1 MIKKAVILAAG
12 EGSRLR
18 PFTED
23 TPKVMLPIANKPILE
38 YVIEALAEN
47 NIRNIIL
54 VVGYKKE
61 SIMSYFGDGNKW
73 NVEINYVFQEKQI
86 GTAHAL
92 LQAKKYVDDEFL
104 VLPGDN
110 IVGKECIAKLVREK
124 ENALIVEES
133 ELPSKYGVVKI
144 SDGYISQFEEKPV
157 VAETNIISTGIYKFK
172 PDIID
177 LVQQFV
183 NEGKNNLTDVIQ
195 HLIESGEKIKGIK
208 GNGKWKDAVY
218 PWDLLKMNADAL
230 REISPQHAGKLEENV
245 VIKGRV
251 SIGEDTIIHSGCYI
265 MGPVIIG
272 KGCEIGPNA
281 CIFPS
286 TSIGNNV
293 TLYPF
298 SEIRGAI
305 IMDDVTMGSSSYVS
319 KSVIGKG
326 TKIESHF
333 STIAGNALIEV
344 ENEIHRVKGIG
355 AFIGGDCEIGANVA
369 IEAGVIIGK
378 NCEISSHKLINKNL
392 GSGSKVI

>member
-1 MIKKAVILAAG
+1 MQKAVILAAG
-12 EGSRLR
+12 EGKRLR

-23 TPKVMLPIANKPILE
+23 MPKVMLPIANKPILE
-38 YVIEALAEN
+38 YVIEALADN
-47 NIRNIIL
+47 NIRNIIM

-73 NVEINYVFQEKQI
+73 GVEINYVFQEKQI

-92 LQAKKYVDDEFL
+92 LQAKDYIDDEFL

-110 IVGKECIAKLVREK
+110 IIDKECIAKLIKEK
-124 ENALIVEES
+124 EKALVIEES
-133 ELPSKYGVVKI
+133 ELSSKYGVVKI

-157 VAETNIISTGIYKFK
+157 VAETNIISTGIYKFE

-177 LVQQFV
+177 LVEQFV
-183 NEGKNNLTDVIQ
+183 SEGKNNLTDVIQ
-195 HLIESGEKIKGIK
+195 HIIKSGEKIKGIK

-230 REISPQHAGKLEENV
+230 REIPPQQAGKIEENV
-245 VIKGRV
+245 VIKGKV
-251 SIGEDTIIHSGCYI
+251 SIGEDSIIHSGCYI

-293 TLYPF
+293 TIYPF
-298 SEIRGAI
+298 SEIRDAI
-305 IMDDVTMGSSSYVS
+305 IMDDVTIGSLSYIS

-326 TKIESHF
+326 TKIGSHF
-333 STIAGNALIEV
+333 STIVGNALMEV
-344 ENEIHRVKGIG
+344 ENEIHKVKEIG
-355 AFIGGDCEIGANVA
+355 TFIGGDCKVDANVT

-378 NCEISSHKLINKNL
+378 KCKISSHKLINKNL
-392 GSGSKVI
+392 DSNSQVI